1 MIKYL
6 YKEKPQKND
15 ELWFHF
21 NNVNTLTDT
30 NLSTKTCQKKMGV
43 GEKRGLGL
51 EGCKTVHSQELK
63 FIYFEIHLLQVTA
76 IVLLISEMYGF

>member
-1 MIKYL
+1 
-6 YKEKPQKND
+6 
-15 ELWFHF
+15 
-21 NNVNTLTDT
+21 
-30 NLSTKTCQKKMGV
+30 MGV